1 MMTRCVFSILIVLYH
16 KVKLNSPNKIHRIC
30 SYEDRNLKDILFLC
44 LSRRIIV
51 LDSPLG
57 PIASSDSG
65 FWNSYKYKTLVLSYT
80 VVLKSKGKM
89 GGYYY
94 FTSRCILLDHVFMIA
109 VRVHTS

>member
-1 MMTRCVFSILIVLYH
+1 MHKDRYLEGNLILYPFCEKTVI
-16 KVKLNSPNKIHRIC
+16 
-30 SYEDRNLKDILFLC
+30 
-44 LSRRIIV
+44 
-51 LDSPLG
+51 DSPLG